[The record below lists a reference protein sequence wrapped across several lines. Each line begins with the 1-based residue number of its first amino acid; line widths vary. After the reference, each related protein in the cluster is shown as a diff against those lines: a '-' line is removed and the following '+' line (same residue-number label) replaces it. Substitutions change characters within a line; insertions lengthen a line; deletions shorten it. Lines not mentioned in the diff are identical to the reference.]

1 MNGIEREIT
10 YTKDELNR
18 ALPAYGFVVV
28 YLLALIPND
37 FRLIDSP
44 VLLTLIISGRVFG
57 SLVVISV
64 IGAILVPRL
73 RRWYGSLNMIAFF
86 AMILL
91 QPPILYTRPAITS
104 YSLLP
109 TLILMAVMFFLI
121 PAPFSLKIFLAL
133 LLSSSDLSQMLI
145 RGGLPPSEEWTFFIS
160 HLGLAAAG
168 AQHEIRFHKLRRY
181 RAAYRKWIA
190 DEVRFKNA
198 LANSSFRGILL
209 IEEGIVKDLNQM
221 MAELIGR
228 ESEDIKGSPAFQ
240 FYRLEGDENTFR
252 TGCSDLIPGE
262 TLEGWIIGKEDQ
274 ETPVRLTIREVQ
286 VDEQL
291 YQALLVEDRTQE
303 RLGSKEDKKKLAVTA
318 LDAKNLPLT
327 KRERQIAAAL
337 LQGLTRQEV
346 ADSLYISEDTVK
358 SHISHIYRKLK
369 VRSRVELARKV
380 LGE

>member
-1 MNGIEREIT
+1 MNGIKRGIA
-10 YTKDELNR
+10 YTKDELNM

-37 FRLIDSP
+37 FRLIDSS
-44 VLLTLIISGRVFG
+44 LLRAVIISGRVCV
-57 SLVVISV
+57 SLIIIGVV
-64 IGAILVPRL
+64 GTILVPRL
-73 RRWYGSLNMIAFF
+73 QRWYGPLNKIAFF
-86 AMILL
+86 ATVFL
-91 QPPILYTRPAITS
+91 QPPILYTRPEICS

-109 TLILMAVMFFLI
+109 SLILMAVMFFLI

-133 LLSSSDLSQMLI
+133 LLSASDLSLMLF
-145 RGGLPPSEEWTFFIS
+145 RGNLPPSEEWTFIIS
-160 HLGLAAAG
+160 YLGMVTVG
-168 AQHEIRFHKLRRY
+168 AQHEIRLNKLRRY
-181 RAAYRKWIA
+181 RAAYRQWIA

-209 IEEGIVKDLNQM
+209 VEEGIVKDLNQM

-240 FYRLEGDENTFR
+240 FYRLEGDENTSR
-252 TGCSDLIPGE
+252 TGCSDLVPGE

-286 VDEQL
+286 VDERE

-303 RLGSKEDKKKLAVTA
+303 RLGTKEDKNRLAVTA